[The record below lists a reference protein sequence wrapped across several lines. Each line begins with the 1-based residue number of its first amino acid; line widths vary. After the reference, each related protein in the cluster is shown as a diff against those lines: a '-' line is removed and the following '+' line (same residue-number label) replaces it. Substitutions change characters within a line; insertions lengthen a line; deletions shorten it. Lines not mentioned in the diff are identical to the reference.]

1 MVCRAER
8 SRAPTFVCMQTTATK
23 SKAATN
29 AAEPTFELNNRAY
42 VLLEIMV
49 AHDEFNSPEEAAR
62 YCTAGGVASLIES
75 MKEDETLEIFGCE
88 KDGAK

>member
-1 MVCRAER
+1 MGR
-8 SRAPTFVCMQTTATK
+8 K
-23 SKAATN
+23 SSGESTHGLGDQRGH
-29 AAEPTFELNNRAY
+29 PL
-42 VLLEIMV
+42 
-49 AHDEFNSPEEAAR
+49 EEAAR